1 MNVEVCICHVGQ
13 ENEFQFVLNFDPA
26 LACVITETKYLEQ
39 LGFSIPEL
47 ATNIAL
53 QVTIGLIFIHHK
65 HGSSKEK
72 IINVI
77 DNVNKQITN

>member
-1 MNVEVCICHVGQ
+1 
-13 ENEFQFVLNFDPA
+13 VLNFDPA

-53 QVTIGLIFIHHK
+53 QVMIIFIHHRY
-65 HGSSKEK
+65 GAAKEK
-72 IINVI
+72 
-77 DNVNKQITN
+77 